1 LVKEN
6 NLREKIKKVQEKD
19 KKIVKV
25 VKELKKAGMKM
36 LRDKE

>member
-1 LVKEN
+1 MVKEN

-25 VKELKKAGMKM
+25 VEELKKAGMKM

>member
-25 VKELKKAGMKM
+25 VEELKKAGMKM

>member
-19 KKIVKV
+19 KKNSKSGRGT
-25 VKELKKAGMKM
+25 KEGRNENAK
-36 LRDKE
+36 R